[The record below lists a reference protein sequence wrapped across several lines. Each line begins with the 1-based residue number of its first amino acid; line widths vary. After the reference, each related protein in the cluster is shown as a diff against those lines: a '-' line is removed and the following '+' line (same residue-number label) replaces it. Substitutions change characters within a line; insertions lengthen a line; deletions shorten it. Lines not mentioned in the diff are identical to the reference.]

1 VVSLALRIV
10 SAGDT
15 FMDSDTV
22 QSECELMTCEL
33 LSAVEKVIAKD
44 VGAQQAEQIRD
55 LCTTFVRRS
64 PRTEKTRTGPVR
76 QTSRLVG
83 DKWTPLVVMVL
94 NCGAMRYL
102 ALHNIVSLLAR
113 QGDESGI
120 SQRMLTLVLRNLE
133 MNGMVARSAQSA
145 TAHRGEYF
153 LTPLGKSFYDQ
164 IMQLVEW
171 AERHSDELIRARANY
186 TGPRLVV
193 NNAHPANDD
202 CVRSYGGHSSLTQSR

>member
-1 VVSLALRIV
+1 MDN
-10 SAGDT
+10 DT
-15 FMDSDTV
+15 TL
-22 QSECELMTCEL
+22 SECELMTSAL

-44 VGAQQAEQIRD
+44 IDGQQADQIRD

-64 PRTEKTRTGPVR
+64 TRTEKARTGPVR

-94 NCGAMRYL
+94 NCGAIRYL

-113 QGDESGI
+113 QGDEIGI

-133 MNGMVARSAQSA
+133 MNGMVARSAHSA

-153 LTPLGKSFYDQ
+153 LTPLGKSFYHQ

-171 AERHSDELIRARANY
+171 AERHSDELIQARANY

-193 NNAHPANDD
+193 TDEHSANDD
-202 CVRSYGGHSSLTQSR
+202 CARSYGGHSIATHTR

>member
-1 VVSLALRIV
+1 MDN
-10 SAGDT
+10 DT
-15 FMDSDTV
+15 TL
-22 QSECELMTCEL
+22 SECELMTSAL

-44 VGAQQAEQIRD
+44 IDGQQADQIRD

-64 PRTEKTRTGPVR
+64 TRTEKARTGPVR

-94 NCGAMRYL
+94 TCGAIRYL

-113 QGDESGI
+113 QGDEIGI

-145 TAHRGEYF
+145 TAHRGESS
-153 LTPLGKSFYDQ
+153 LTTLGKSFYHQ

-171 AERHSDELIRARANY
+171 AEAHSEELIQARANY

-193 NNAHPANDD
+193 SDAHSANDD
-202 CVRSYGGHSSLTQSR
+202 CVRSYGGHSSAS

>member
-1 VVSLALRIV
+1 MDH
-10 SAGDT
+10 DT
-15 FMDSDTV
+15 T
-22 QSECELMTCEL
+22 QSECERVTSEL
-33 LSAVEKVIAKD
+33 LEAVEKVIAKD
-44 VGAQQAEQIRD
+44 IDGPQADQIRD
-55 LCTTFVRRS
+55 LCKTFVQRS
-64 PRTEKTRTGPVR
+64 PRNEKTRTGPVR

-102 ALHNIVSLLAR
+102 ALHNIVSLFAR
-113 QGDESGI
+113 QGQESGI

-133 MNGMVARSAQSA
+133 MNGMVARSAHSA

-153 LTPLGKSFYDQ
+153 LTPLGKSFHDQ

-171 AERHSDELIRARANY
+171 AERHSEELIQARANY

-193 NNAHPANDD
+193 SDSHFPDDD
-202 CVRSYGGHSSLTQSR
+202 CARNYGGHASGTHSQ

>member
-1 VVSLALRIV
+1 
-10 SAGDT
+10 
-15 FMDSDTV
+15 MDSDTT
-22 QSECELMTCEL
+22 QSECELMTSAL

-44 VGAQQAEQIRD
+44 IDGPQAEQIRD

-64 PRTEKTRTGPVR
+64 TRTEKARTGPVR

-102 ALHNIVSLLAR
+102 ALHNLVSLLAR

-133 MNGMVARSAQSA
+133 MNGMVARSAHAA
-145 TAHRGEYF
+145 TTHRGEYF
-153 LTPLGKSFYDQ
+153 LTPLGKSFHGQ

-171 AERHSDELIRARANY
+171 AERHTEELMLARANY

-193 NNAHPANDD
+193 TDTHSAIDD
-202 CVRSYGGHSSLTQSR
+202 CERSYGGHASATNAR

>member
-1 VVSLALRIV
+1 M
-10 SAGDT
+10 GNDT
-15 FMDSDTV
+15 M
-22 QSECELMTCEL
+22 QSECELMTFAL

-44 VGAQQAEQIRD
+44 VGAQQADQIRE
-55 LCTTFVRRS
+55 LCTTFVKRS
-64 PRTEKTRTGPVR
+64 TRIEKARSGPVR

-102 ALHNIVSLLAR
+102 ALHNVVSLLAR
-113 QGDESGI
+113 QGDEIGI

-145 TAHRGEYF
+145 TAHRGEYS
-153 LTPLGKSFYDQ
+153 LTPLGKSFYQ
-164 IMQLVEW
+164 QVMQLVEW
-171 AERHSDELIRARANY
+171 AERHSEELILARANY

-193 NNAHPANDD
+193 SDQHSANDE
-202 CVRSYGGHSSLTQSR
+202 RARNYGGHSSATHSP

>member
-1 VVSLALRIV
+1 
-10 SAGDT
+10 
-15 FMDSDTV
+15 MDKDGT
-22 QSECELMTCEL
+22 QSECELNASAL

-44 VGAQQAEQIRD
+44 IDGEQAEQIRN
-55 LCTTFVRRS
+55 LCTTFLQRS
-64 PRTEKTRTGPVR
+64 TRTEKARTGPVR

-133 MNGMVARSAQSA
+133 MNGMVARSAHSA
-145 TAHRGEYF
+145 TAHRGDYF
-153 LTPLGKSFYDQ
+153 LTPLGKSFHDQ

-171 AERHSDELIRARANY
+171 AERHTEELMLARANY

-193 NNAHPANDD
+193 TDTHSADD
-202 CVRSYGGHSSLTQSR
+202 DIVRNSGGRASATHSR